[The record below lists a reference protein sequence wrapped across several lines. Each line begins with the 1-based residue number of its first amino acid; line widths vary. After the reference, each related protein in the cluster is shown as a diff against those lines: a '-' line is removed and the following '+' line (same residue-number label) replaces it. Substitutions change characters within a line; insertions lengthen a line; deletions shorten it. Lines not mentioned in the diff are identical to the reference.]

1 MNIFEATD
9 YKKALKEKL
18 HFLNSTRSSRKLTVR
33 GMAEKVGIQHTY
45 ISRVFNNDGVHFSED
60 HLFELGHLLELSKEE
75 IEFLIFLRAF
85 EVSTSK
91 LRKDHLKKKI
101 ETIRQDYKI
110 TAKQTGSRVDSIS
123 SDMHHLL
130 DPFSVV
136 TLAAFSVPEFAQKP
150 KLLCNLLGFSQ
161 VKLKEVINKLKLQ
174 GYIDFDAESFTVT
187 NLQVPH
193 IHYSVDH
200 PLMRAHQQLMRTL
213 CSAQL
218 MKIDESAKR
227 SFMVTFGADAKAI
240 AEIRRRFSTFLSEIE
255 PLVIEAKTENVYQ
268 LNFDVFEWC

>member
-45 ISRVFNNDGVHFSED
+45 ISRVFNNDGIHFSED
-60 HLFELGHLLELSKEE
+60 HLFELGHLLELSREE
-75 IEFLIFLRAF
+75 IEFLILLRAF
-85 EVSTSK
+85 ESSTSK

-110 TAKQTGSRVDSIS
+110 SAKQTGSRMDSIS

-150 KLLCNLLGFSQ
+150 KLLCNVLGFSQ

-213 CSAQL
+213 CSAHL
-218 MKIDESAKR
+218 MKIDESDKR

-240 AEIRRRFSTFLSEIE
+240 AEIRRKFSSFLSEIE
-255 PLVIEAKTENVYQ
+255 PLVIKAKTEKVYQ